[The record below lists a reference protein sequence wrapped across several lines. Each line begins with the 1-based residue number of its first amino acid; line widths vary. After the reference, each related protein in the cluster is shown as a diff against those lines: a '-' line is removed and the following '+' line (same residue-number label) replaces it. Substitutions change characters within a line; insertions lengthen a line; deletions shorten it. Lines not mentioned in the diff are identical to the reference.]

1 MNVAFSEI
9 LNSQLNSLAKTSEIT
24 KNLLTVCIDNAISEK
39 EDDNIENAPDEEMTV
54 STDALLKMR
63 WAVKMVRQL
72 EMKMCSAI
80 TSHFEKRNL
89 SSVNVIESVLKEKFV
104 NYNSSWEFVACVF
117 VLIDNLIWKE
127 WFLAREGGCEENY
140 IANVNGSIAYP
151 IGQFLDE
158 TINYWVFFN
167 GGWAM
172 FLKDSSNTWYDF
184 LMNCSEI
191 LRQLCD
197 FILTL

>member
-1 MNVAFSEI
+1 M
-9 LNSQLNSLAKTSEIT
+9 
-24 KNLLTVCIDNAISEK
+24 
-39 EDDNIENAPDEEMTV
+39 
-54 STDALLKMR
+54 LLK
-63 WAVKMVRQL
+63 
-72 EMKMCSAI
+72 SI
-80 TSHFEKRNL
+80 
-89 SSVNVIESVLKEKFV
+89 LKEKFV

-127 WFLAREGGCEENY
+127 WFLAREGGCKENY

-158 TINYWVFFN
+158 TIKLLGFFN

-184 LMNCSEI
+184 LRNCSKI
-191 LRQLCD
+191 LQQLCD

>member
-1 MNVAFSEI
+1 
-9 LNSQLNSLAKTSEIT
+9 
-24 KNLLTVCIDNAISEK
+24 
-39 EDDNIENAPDEEMTV
+39 
-54 STDALLKMR
+54 
-63 WAVKMVRQL
+63 MVRQL

-80 TSHFEKRNL
+80 TSHFEKCNL
-89 SSVNVIESVLKEKFV
+89 TSVSVTKSVLKETFI

-140 IANVNGSIAYP
+140 IANINSSIAYP

-167 GGWAM
+167 GG
-172 FLKDSSNTWYDF
+172 
-184 LMNCSEI
+184 
-191 LRQLCD
+191 
-197 FILTL
+197 